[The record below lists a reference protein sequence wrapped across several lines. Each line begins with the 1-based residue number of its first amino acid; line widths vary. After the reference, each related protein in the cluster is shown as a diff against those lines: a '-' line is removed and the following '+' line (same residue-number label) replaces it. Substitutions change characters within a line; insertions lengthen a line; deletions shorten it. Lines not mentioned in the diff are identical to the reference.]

1 MNQEKTK
8 ASTVCAN
15 CGWQLE
21 IDATQE
27 TIECPYC
34 GTDYSV
40 SDLLNDS
47 DAVKIEKIKSKT
59 QKDIE
64 MGKLEHEKEKA
75 KIQEEKDSV
84 AAFKKSKFSKFLL
97 ICAIISGL
105 VTFVELSNGISM
117 AGIISLI
124 QTVLYAS
131 SWLMGRGIIKE
142 KKPNLKNILAI
153 ISFVLIIPFFM
164 FFGGNSG
171 VNHNEKIDWDSVVLS
186 EQLPEPKSNKGKIL
200 TNSDESLSIYI
211 AKSSLNDYN
220 NYINKCKE
228 YGFTIDADN
237 STSSY
242 EAYDD
247 EGYKLRMYY
256 TESNEEFH
264 IDLEAPL
271 KMEKFQWPTSNV
283 VSKLPIPKSQV
294 GEINYEHDNFFAIY
308 VGDTAKAD
316 YDEYVNS
323 CINNGFNIDYS
334 KNEKTYWGYNA
345 EGYHISVE
353 YKGNNTMYISINA
366 PDEEEIKSEET
377 NTGTEKEN
385 GKETEAKDESSSG
398 GISSDFKAAMDSY
411 EKFFDEYVAI
421 MKKYANNPSDMSILG
436 DYTKYMGQYA
446 DMMADFEK
454 WESEDMNAAE
464 TAYYIEV
471 QGRITKKLLEVA
483 Q

>member
-1 MNQEKTK
+1 MNHEKTK

-15 CGWQLE
+15 CGGQLE

-27 TIECPYC
+27 TIECPYS

-47 DAVKIEKIKSKT
+47 DAVRIEKIKQQTYKE
-59 QKDIE
+59 IE
-64 MGKLEHEKEKA
+64 ADKIKREIEKEKT
-75 KIQEEKDSV
+75 QEEKEKIQS
-84 AAFKKSKFSKFLL
+84 FKKSKFSKFLL
-97 ICAIISGL
+97 ACAIISGL
-105 VTFVELSNGISM
+105 TTIAQLSNGISM
-117 AGIISLI
+117 AGIIALI
-124 QTVLYAS
+124 QTILYTT

-142 KKPNLKNILAI
+142 KKPNMKNILAI
-153 ISFVLIIPFFM
+153 ISFALIIPFFM
-164 FFGGNSG
+164 LFGGSYG
-171 VNHNEKIDWDSVVLS
+171 GNHNEKIDWDSIVLS
-186 EQLPEPKSNKGKIL
+186 EQLPEPKSNKGEII
-200 TNSDESLSIYI
+200 TDSDESLCVYI
-211 AKSSLNDYN
+211 ANSSLNDYN

-228 YGFTIDADN
+228 YGFVIDADN

-247 EGYKLRMYY
+247 EGYKLRIYY
-256 TESNEEFH
+256 AKSSKKFQ

-271 KMEKFQWPTSNV
+271 KMKKIQWPTSNV
-283 VSKLPIPKSQV
+283 VSKLPAPKSQV
-294 GEINYEHDNFFAIY
+294 GKVDYNHDNSFAIY
-308 VGDTAKAD
+308 VGDTTKAD

-323 CINNGFNIDYS
+323 CISAGFSIDYS
-334 KNEKTYWGYNA
+334 KNEKTYWGDNS

-353 YKGNNTMYISINA
+353 YKGNNTMYISIDA
-366 PDEEEIKSEET
+366 PDDEEIKSEET
-377 NTGTEKEN
+377 NAGTEKEN
-385 GKETEAKDESSSG
+385 GNETEAKDESSSG

-464 TAYYIEV
+464 TAYYLEV

>member
-1 MNQEKTK
+1 MSQEKTK

-15 CGWQLE
+15 CGGQLE

-97 ICAIISGL
+97 ICAIVSGL
-105 VTFVELSNGISM
+105 VTIVELSNGISM
-117 AGIISLI
+117 AGIIALI
-124 QTVLYAS
+124 QTVLYVS

-164 FFGGNSG
+164 FFGGSSG
-171 VNHNEKIDWDSVVLS
+171 VNHNEKIDWDSIVLS
-186 EQLPEPKSNKGKIL
+186 EQLPEPKSKKGKIL
-200 TNSDESLSIYI
+200 TNSDESLSVYI
-211 AKSSLNDYN
+211 AKSSESDYNDY
-220 NYINKCKE
+220 ISKCKE

-237 STSSY
+237 SMSSY

-247 EGYKLRMYY
+247 EGYKLRLYY
-256 TESNEEFH
+256 TESSEEFH

-271 KMEKFQWPTSNV
+271 KMEKIQWPTSNI

-294 GEINYEHDNFFAIY
+294 GEINYEHDTSFAVYI
-308 VGDTAKAD
+308 GDTTKSD

-334 KNEKTYWGYNA
+334 KNEKTYWGDDA
-345 EGYHISVE
+345 EGYHVSIE

-366 PDEEEIKSEET
+366 PDEDEPEEDIEEDADADVEDEEESE
-377 NTGTEKEN
+377 TG
-385 GKETEAKDESSSG
+385 SSN
-398 GISSDFKAAMDSY
+398 GISPDFKAAMDSY

-436 DYTKYMGQYA
+436 DYTKYMGKYA
-446 DMMADFEK
+446 QMMEDFEK

-464 TAYYIEV
+464 TAYYLEV